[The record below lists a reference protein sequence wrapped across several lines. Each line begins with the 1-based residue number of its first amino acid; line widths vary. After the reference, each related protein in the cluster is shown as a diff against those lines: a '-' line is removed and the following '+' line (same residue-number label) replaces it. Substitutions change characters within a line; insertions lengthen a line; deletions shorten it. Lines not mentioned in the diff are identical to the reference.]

1 MVNRRE
7 LFPIDK
13 VLGAHKILTIKILV
27 IILLFNRVEV
37 LSSRRWIHK
46 RHCRFTLF
54 TRFSL
59 LYISLVTRRHKIPRS
74 SCWGLHPNFSNT
86 NRLCI
91 MWASHGTSLSLRTTK
106 IMVYIIS
113 TDIVRISL
121 SINHVWTAG
130 LGTAH
135 ASFLRIAHY
144 AWTSIGI
151 IRGISTL
158 FIVTGES
165 SRYFDIC
172 DHARVFTNQAA
183 LLLLIFLG
191 SISISVSVLR
201 VCIEITWLLFRV
213 KALDSHAL
221 IRWEDVIKVL
231 SSIWS

>member
-27 IILLFNRVEV
+27 IILLFHRVEV

-74 SCWGLHPNFSNT
+74 SCWSLHPNFSNT

-113 TDIVRISL
+113 VVVAQSIHLLCDYNYLLTPCKCFAKKLVPDWVIDPSGEQTSEKLRSSVIRLVLVYGYSRNRRNWQINCAELIILQHWPAQRIHSKRL
-121 SINHVWTAG
+121 YLPNEILGLLCWGTCSNLQCNPTRSVWTE
-130 LGTAH
+130 
-135 ASFLRIAHY
+135 
-144 AWTSIGI
+144 W
-151 IRGISTL
+151 
-158 FIVTGES
+158 
-165 SRYFDIC
+165 
-172 DHARVFTNQAA
+172 
-183 LLLLIFLG
+183 
-191 SISISVSVLR
+191 
-201 VCIEITWLLFRV
+201 
-213 KALDSHAL
+213 
-221 IRWEDVIKVL
+221 
-231 SSIWS
+231 